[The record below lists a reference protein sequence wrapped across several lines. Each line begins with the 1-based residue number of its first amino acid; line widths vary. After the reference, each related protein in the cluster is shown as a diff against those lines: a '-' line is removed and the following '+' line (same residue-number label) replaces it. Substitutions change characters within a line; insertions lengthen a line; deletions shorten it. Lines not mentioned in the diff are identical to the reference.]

1 MENLLTPYQNAIRI
15 LFILVHG
22 AKRLPENDPSGAAGL
37 FVGEMR
43 LHAMDFWVRYPD
55 YLAYELINIYEETKN
70 VCFLKSAEEI
80 LDTQE
85 PDLRRIP
92 MIRYHFGAY
101 EKVDNA
107 LSVLIAKDLLSQNV
121 KQNQAGILIH
131 SYFIKPLAYSK
142 IQEIVNNPSLQSLT
156 WYENRAKL
164 VAEIVGKRQGKN
176 LKDRQYENVE
186 YAQTKLG
193 DIIPSINEEVKSR
206 LQRIKSI
213 V

>member
-1 MENLLTPYQNAIRI
+1 M
-15 LFILVHG
+15 
-22 AKRLPENDPSGAAGL
+22 
-37 FVGEMR
+37 
-43 LHAMDFWVRYPD
+43 
-55 YLAYELINIYEETKN
+55 
-70 VCFLKSAEEI
+70 CFLKSAEEI